1 MATIIQW
8 ADFAHGW
15 PMALQIAAGILIAVI
30 VLIGVVVAGYTLVFV
45 IVYSSIWVEA
55 KLVGK
60 AVGFLAAISLP
71 LVTLTLLPLELRI
84 ASGWPWSWGRSPLR
98 SGAFTGGSMHMRSV
112 ANSGADARSE
122 QRR

>member
-15 PMALQIAAGILIAVI
+15 PIPLQIAAGILIAVI

-71 LVTLTLLPLELRI
+71 LVTLTLLPLDLPDSVRLALVVGTISAAFWSLHRRI
-84 ASGWPWSWGRSPLR
+84 NA
-98 SGAFTGGSMHMRSV
+98 HEK
-112 ANSGADARSE
+112 RSE

>member
-15 PMALQIAAGILIAVI
+15 PIPLQIAAGILIAVI

-45 IVYSSIWVEA
+45 IVYSSIWFEA

-60 AVGFLAAISLP
+60 AVGLLAAISLP
-71 LVTLTLLPLELRI
+71 LVTLTLLPLEL
-84 ASGWPWSWGRSPLR
+84 PD
-98 SGAFTGGSMHMRSV
+98 SV
-112 ANSGADARSE
+112 R
-122 QRR
+122 